1 MDFNKIKEY
10 LDKIPETTSLENDSG
25 YQILVNRY
33 SREVVEEKVDK
44 ITEIMHKKITTAKEE
59 DELDMIDFSKEYII
73 SKLKEEF
80 SVEQGR
86 VIKKVINCLGIVH
99 SNYIGR
105 KKYSKNVM
113 NEFYKVCTEYT
124 NIEFD
129 EEHGEKID
137 IEKELEKILI
147 ENFGKNE
154 YLIFNNIETALYT
167 YFESNSKGKKIIS
180 GIFDNVMINGT
191 GISEIAEKAG
201 AEYKSVGFV
210 NGLNSEQ
217 FLKEALYD
225 GETIIFTDMYE
236 NRKISSLKKND
247 VEIFLKI
254 KDKFKTVFIT
264 NKLYKDGIFS
274 EIFGKG
280 NKFSEVM
287 AQGYSLGI
295 FDFSKFRGIPNI
307 AIVCGDKPII
317 KKMRE
322 SIFYKL
328 TTPSVE
334 IKKLLY
340 ITMSDYFNSR
350 DDIEY
355 DEKVIS
361 ESKEKVRLKN
371 ELFISKLKE
380 IAVEKTNYELI
391 KGKKLQFDEDVTEME
406 MLETEMI
413 SVKLTKKTASD
424 FEKELRTGE
433 VIVLCWLNEDN
444 IIFNLQLLDDNEIVY
459 IAEKTGEKL
468 KKSKQTKKTVDK
480 KSNM

>member
-25 YQILVNRY
+25 YKILVNRY

-167 YFESNSKGKKIIS
+167 YFESNSKEKKIIS

-210 NGLNSEQ
+210 NGRWSLSIIN
-217 FLKEALYD
+217 FLP
-225 GETIIFTDMYE
+225 
-236 NRKISSLKKND
+236 
-247 VEIFLKI
+247 
-254 KDKFKTVFIT
+254 
-264 NKLYKDGIFS
+264 YKYGR
-274 EIFGKG
+274 
-280 NKFSEVM
+280 NC
-287 AQGYSLGI
+287 LT
-295 FDFSKFRGIPNI
+295 PNI
-307 AIVCGDKPII
+307 IA
-317 KKMRE
+317 RH
-322 SIFYKL
+322 SN
-328 TTPSVE
+328 SV
-334 IKKLLY
+334 
-340 ITMSDYFNSR
+340 
-350 DDIEY
+350 
-355 DEKVIS
+355 
-361 ESKEKVRLKN
+361 
-371 ELFISKLKE
+371 
-380 IAVEKTNYELI
+380 VE
-391 KGKKLQFDEDVTEME
+391 
-406 MLETEMI
+406 
-413 SVKLTKKTASD
+413 
-424 FEKELRTGE
+424 
-433 VIVLCWLNEDN
+433 
-444 IIFNLQLLDDNEIVY
+444 
-459 IAEKTGEKL
+459 
-468 KKSKQTKKTVDK
+468 
-480 KSNM
+480 

>member
-247 VEIFLKI
+247 AEIFLKI

-274 EIFGKG
+274 EIL
-280 NKFSEVM
+280 E
-287 AQGYSLGI
+287 
-295 FDFSKFRGIPNI
+295 
-307 AIVCGDKPII
+307 
-317 KKMRE
+317 
-322 SIFYKL
+322 
-328 TTPSVE
+328 
-334 IKKLLY
+334 
-340 ITMSDYFNSR
+340 
-350 DDIEY
+350 
-355 DEKVIS
+355 
-361 ESKEKVRLKN
+361 
-371 ELFISKLKE
+371 KE
-380 IAVEKTNYELI
+380 INFQ
-391 KGKKLQFDEDVTEME
+391 KLWH
-406 MLETEMI
+406 
-413 SVKLTKKTASD
+413 K
-424 FEKELRTGE
+424 
-433 VIVLCWLNEDN
+433 VIVLEYLTFLNLEEFQ
-444 IIFNLQLLDDNEIVY
+444 ILQ
-459 IAEKTGEKL
+459 
-468 KKSKQTKKTVDK
+468 
-480 KSNM
+480 